1 LYSLPYSPFNPTG
14 EKRVKLRFVPLLL
27 TSSLLFLPGCLG
39 ALADK
44 DLVLPQDF
52 QPRQYERLA
61 VINLD
66 PQVQFSEYVEAELLR
81 KGYKVKEGSMVRQ
94 LMKKEG
100 VLRES
105 LDAQALA
112 KIGTLLDVQGIVLCR
127 VLEFSRFRDYY
138 RLSIKMVAPETGNAI
153 WSAQGALEGRSGQK
167 SSVLLKEIVVSSL
180 KKLPR
185 MP

>member
-1 LYSLPYSPFNPTG
+1 MKPG
-14 EKRVKLRFVPLLL
+14 FVALLL
-27 TSSLLFLPGCLG
+27 GLSMLFLAGCLG
-39 ALADK
+39 ALVHQ

-94 LMKKEG
+94 LLKKEG
-100 VLRES
+100 FLQES
-105 LDAQALA
+105 LDPEALA

-138 RLSIKMVAPETGNAI
+138 RLSIKMVAPETGNTI

-167 SSVLLKEIVVSSL
+167 SSILLREIVVSSL
-180 KKLPR
+180 KRLP
-185 MP
+185 PCHEG